1 GCSCPL
7 IAQSSPLVQND
18 FMLSR
23 ARFSLAAFAFF
34 LLPSL
39 AFADL
44 EQYLR
49 KPEPEFAWSLKDT
62 SEQAGDRIY
71 TLQVVSQNWE
81 GITWRHELQVYQPKG
96 AAPNRTLFL
105 WVTGGSPRPAHAL
118 IGTELARKIGAPV
131 AFLYNVPNQP
141 LLEDGLYEDNLI
153 AETFVRYL
161 KTKDENWPL
170 LFPMVKSVVK
180 AMDALQAFAAG
191 DWKQPVER
199 FVVSGLSKRGW
210 TTWLTAAAD
219 KRVAAIAPM
228 VIDTLNMG
236 AQMPKQIE
244 AFGAFSE
251 RLQPYVKR
259 GLLPIPQTPEGRRLL
274 SMVDPWSYRDR
285 FSMPKFIVNGSN
297 DFYWVTDALNLYW
310 KDLPGDKWVLYVPNT
325 GHDLLQAA
333 AYGRFLRRAEGRAAV
348 GSGGAQCGFPHR
360 HMEEAAGGDFRRND
374 CRRGE
379 CSGKRL
385 SCIFRRAR
393 LRRSGNDL
401 PALDADPYRR
411 RAGESRLATAMP
423 RLLVFQHVPHEILGT
438 LNPLLKRAGFR

>member
-1 GCSCPL
+1 
-7 IAQSSPLVQND
+7 
-18 FMLSR
+18 MLSR

-325 GHDLLQAA
+325 GHDLLQPNPDSMNRLLNGVAA
-333 AYGRFLRRAEGRAAV
+333 FTRHQMSGKPMPALKWNYEPSGSKLRLTVDSSAAPKAARLWVAEAPNADFRTATWKKRPV
-348 GSGGAQCGFPHR
+348 EISGGTIVGEVSAP
-360 HMEEAAGGDFRRND
+360 E
-374 CRRGE
+374 RGYLAFFGE
-379 CSGKRL
+379 LDYDDQGMTYQL
-385 SCIFRRAR
+385 STQIRIVGA
-393 LRRSGNDL
+393 
-401 PALDADPYRR
+401 PAKAD
-411 RAGESRLATAMP
+411 
-423 RLLVFQHVPHEILGT
+423 
-438 LNPLLKRAGFR
+438 